1 MKEQGLSSETTAD
14 RTGHRMSGTAGIS
27 STGDTTRDTIGQR
40 MGESSGAARG
50 AADQTREAGRDAMQS
65 VSDVASRAMDQ
76 VSSSETMKRVTDQ
89 VRAEPVIGLLVAG
102 AIGFLL
108 STLLNGMFS
117 RR

>member
-1 MKEQGLSSETTAD
+1 MGAEQEF
-14 RTGHRMSGTAGIS
+14 
-27 STGDTTRDTIGQR
+27 
-40 MGESSGAARG
+40 
-50 AADQTREAGRDAMQS
+50 
-65 VSDVASRAMDQ
+65 Q

>member
-1 MKEQGLSSETTAD
+1 MSEHRLSSNTTAD
-14 RTGHRMSGTAGIS
+14 RTGQRMSGASSASDTA
-27 STGDTTRDTIGQR
+27 RDTIGQR
-40 MGESSGAARG
+40 MGEVSEAARG
-50 AADQTREAGRDAMQS
+50 AVDQARDAGRDAMQS
-65 VSDVASRAMDQ
+65 ASDVASRAMDQ

-89 VRAEPVIGLLVAG
+89 VRAEPVLGLLVAG